1 MYHLSQLFFLSLLYL
16 HSLSLFIVHLREI
29 PYGLAV
35 SIPGFHSGRP
45 GSTPGVGTHFFSV
58 QTLQVLF
65 LVFILS
71 TEAG

>member
-1 MYHLSQLFFLSLLYL
+1 MYHLSQLLFLSLLYL
-16 HSLSLFIVHLREI
+16 DSVTFIVHLREI